1 MDKQAKWITEAV
13 EAIAET
19 AVKEDGEYWRG
30 TYTREDD
37 NAVALLK
44 KYMESKGME
53 VYSDAVGNLFG
64 RITGNRPEVV
74 MTGSH
79 RDTVRRGGKYDGDA
93 TKHRAS
99 GGFL

>member
-44 KYMESKGME
+44 KNTWSLRVWRSILMQWEISL
-53 VYSDAVGNLFG
+53 AVLLA
-64 RITGNRPEVV
+64 IV
-74 MTGSH
+74 
-79 RDTVRRGGKYDGDA
+79 K
-93 TKHRAS
+93 K
-99 GGFL
+99 

>member
-44 KYMESKGME
+44 KYMESKG
-53 VYSDAVGNLFG
+53 YGSLF
-64 RITGNRPEVV
+64 
-74 MTGSH
+74 
-79 RDTVRRGGKYDGDA
+79 
-93 TKHRAS
+93 
-99 GGFL
+99 